1 LPGKGEWMRYL
12 TLVLVAALLLITAT
26 DALARA
32 GGGGGYGGSSR
43 SGGGGG
49 EGLGILFYFLIN
61 LAIRQPVIGVPLLI
75 VAVFL
80 LWKFGKSAKGAQE
93 TRTIARGGR
102 KVRQQA
108 AEAMERK
115 LADLKGRDPGFTREG
130 FLQTVNKAFIDVQE
144 AWSAQ
149 DMEQVRHFVSDGVV
163 ERFSIQIQMQRVE
176 GYRNLMED
184 INVLDSKIVAVDSD
198 INFDT
203 IHVEIRAQAKDT
215 DVDLETG
222 KKIRTRTTHPFTEYW
237 SFLRRPG
244 AKTLEKGG
252 LVEGFCPNCGAPIEI
267 NEAGKCES
275 CDSQVQSGQ
284 YDWVLAEI
292 TQAVEW
298 SALQKPELIPGYAAM
313 KQADPAFSL
322 QHIEDRTSVIFW
334 RLIKSWFD
342 NDPAPARKM
351 LLPEFFDSLGK
362 TIRNSRQKDTWAYFR
377 EAAVGA
383 VEVQSIAPGEQGGMD
398 RIEVLVKWSAR
409 NARRDGSGRSRG
421 AGDKAIR
428 PQVYVLVRKHGVRS
442 PAEMTFM
449 SSHCPGCGAPYGTGG
464 AGECDFCGRALNDGS
479 QDWVLASIE
488 HFSAARI
495 TSRAVAGL
503 ERAALVPPDMMLA
516 AMASA
521 MYADG
526 EIDDREM
533 EMIRSFAQK
542 RKIPRENVQ
551 AIMASLQQGTG
562 ELPRPRN
569 AAEAREVLEAMARMT
584 LADGRLT
591 REERKLLQDFG
602 SSCGLSRAD
611 VNLTV
616 AAEKK
621 KLYRE
626 AREAI
631 RQ

>member
-1 LPGKGEWMRYL
+1 LPGKSEWAKYL
-12 TLVLVAALLLITAT
+12 TLALVASLLLLTAT

-32 GGGGGYGGSSR
+32 GGGGSYGGSSR
-43 SGGGGG
+43 SSGGG
-49 EGLGILFYFLIN
+49 EGLGVLFYFLIQ
-61 LAIRQPVIGVPLLI
+61 LAIHKPVIGVPLLI
-75 VAVFL
+75 LAVFL
-80 LWKFGKSAKGAQE
+80 LWKFGKTAKGAQE
-93 TRTIARGGR
+93 TRTITRGSRAAR
-102 KVRQQA
+102 RQSA
-108 AEAMERK
+108 AAMEEK
-115 LADLKGRDPGFTREG
+115 LAALKARDEGFSREG
-130 FLQTVNKAFIDVQE
+130 FLQKVNRAFIAVQE
-144 AWSAQ
+144 AWSDQ
-149 DMEQVRHFVSDGVV
+149 DMEKVRHFVSDGVV
-163 ERFSIQIQMQRVE
+163 ERFSIQIAMQRSE

-184 INVLDSKIVAVDSD
+184 VTVLDSKVVAVDSD
-198 INFDT
+198 SSFDT
-203 IHVEIRAQAKDT
+203 VHVEVRAQAKDT

-222 KKIRTRTTHPFTEYW
+222 KRIRTNTTHPFTEYW

-267 NEAGKCES
+267 NEAGQCEA
-275 CDSQVQSGQ
+275 CDSQVTSGQ

-298 SALQKPELIPGYAAM
+298 SALQKPELVPGYTEM

-351 LLPEFFDSLGK
+351 LIPQFFEGFGK
-362 TIRNSRQKDTWAYFR
+362 TIRGSRSGDSWAYFR
-377 EAAVGA
+377 EPAVGA
-383 VEVQSIAPGEQGGMD
+383 VEVQTIRQGEQGGMD
-398 RIEVLVKWSAR
+398 RVEVLVKWSAR

-428 PQVYVLVRKHGVRS
+428 PQVYVLVRRHGVS
-442 PAEMTFM
+442 TPSGMTFM
-449 SSHCPGCGAPYGTGG
+449 SSHCPGCGAPYGSGSG
-464 AGECDFCGRALNDGS
+464 GECEYCGRTLNDGS

-488 HFSAARI
+488 HFSASRI
-495 TSRAVAGL
+495 TSQAVAGL
-503 ERAALVPPDMMLA
+503 ERAALVPPDLMLS

-533 EMIRSFAQK
+533 ELIRSFAES
-542 RKIPRENVQ
+542 REIPREKVQ
-551 AIMASLQQGTG
+551 AIMSSLQQGTG
-562 ELPRPRN
+562 QLPKPSGP
-569 AAEAREVLEAMARMT
+569 AQARKVLEAMARMT

-591 REERKLLQDFG
+591 GGEKKLLYAFG

-626 AREAI
+626 AKR
-631 RQ
+631 RLKT